1 MNRAFVVAILIWG
14 LVSLSSCMSTQTAST
29 PEQQDKEEQSII
41 AKDFAACK
49 ALTGADKDKCMDG
62 LIIDYAKTFN
72 SKSEIVRKTVIET
85 HGSWDLVRYTLK
97 RNKLYTN
104 IDVVIRHETFI
115 DSLMSGVNSLGR
127 YAIVAVLSV
136 LVGLAL

>member
-1 MNRAFVVAILIWG
+1 MNKTFLIAILIWG
-14 LVSLSSCMSTQTAST
+14 LVSLSSCMSTQTAT
-29 PEQQDKEEQSII
+29 PAELDREEQSII

-49 ALTGADKDKCMDG
+49 AMIGADKDKCMDG

-72 SKSEIVRKTVIET
+72 DKATIVRKTVIET
-85 HGSWDLVRYTLK
+85 HGSWDLVRYTFK

-115 DSLMSGVNSLGR
+115 DSLMKGVNSAGR
-127 YAIVAVLSV
+127 YAIVIVLSV
-136 LVGLAL
+136 LVGMAL